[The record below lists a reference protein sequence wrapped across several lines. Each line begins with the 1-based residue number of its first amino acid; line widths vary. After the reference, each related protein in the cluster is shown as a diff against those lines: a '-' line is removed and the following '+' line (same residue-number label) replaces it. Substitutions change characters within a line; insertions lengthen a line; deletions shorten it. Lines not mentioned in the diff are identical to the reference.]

1 MPVDYLLAFLVG
13 GALCVIAQT
22 IVDLTNF
29 TQAHTMVLF
38 VSLGALISGFGWY
51 QPLVDLGGA
60 GATVPLPGFGH
71 ALVEGI
77 LKAAQQKGPVGLI
90 TGGLTATS
98 LGVSV
103 AIVFGYAFSILFDPK
118 G

>member
-1 MPVDYLLAFLVG
+1 MDYLMAFVIG
-13 GALCVIAQT
+13 GLLCFVAQL

-38 VSLGALISGFGWY
+38 VSLGALISGFGLY

-71 ALVEGI
+71 ALVQGITKATQQEG
-77 LKAAQQKGPVGLI
+77 AVGLV
-90 TGGLTATS
+90 TGGLTATA
-98 LGVSV
+98 LGVTV
-103 AIVFGYAFSILFDPK
+103 AVVFGYAFSILFDPK